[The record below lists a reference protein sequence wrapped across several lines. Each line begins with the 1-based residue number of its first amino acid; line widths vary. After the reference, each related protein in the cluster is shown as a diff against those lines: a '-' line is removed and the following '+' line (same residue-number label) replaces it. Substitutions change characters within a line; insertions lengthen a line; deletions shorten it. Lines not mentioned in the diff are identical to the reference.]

1 LTGGRLPI
9 TMTEPSVP
17 YRFFSKIE
25 LMAFD
30 SLQHR
35 IPVVGIVGGIGSGKS
50 AVTKWVA
57 AKANVMVIDA
67 DKLGHEA
74 LTLDSVKS
82 ALRQR
87 FGDVVFDQSGD
98 ISRGALARVVF
109 GNTPEHLVARQDL
122 EGISHPA
129 IEARVVQLINQAEL
143 EGREA
148 VLLDAAVLF
157 EAGWQRQCDA
167 VVFVDASDNVRQR
180 RVAARSGWSQEEL
193 RRRESSQLPLV
204 EKKRLSNVV
213 ISNESDDSHG
223 GQELLDFLCRSWSI
237 GCKQLPN
244 SSKQF

>member
-1 LTGGRLPI
+1 
-9 TMTEPSVP
+9 
-17 YRFFSKIE
+17 
-25 LMAFD
+25 MAFD

-50 AVTKWVA
+50 AVTQWVA
-57 AKANVMVIDA
+57 TKVNVLVINA

-74 LTLDSVKS
+74 LQLDSVKS
-82 ALRQR
+82 ALHRR
-87 FGDVVFDQSGD
+87 FGGDIFDQAGD
-98 ISRGALARVVF
+98 VNRAALARIVF
-109 GNTPEHLVARQDL
+109 GNTPEHLIARQDL
-122 EGISHPA
+122 ERISHPA
-129 IEARVVQLINQAEL
+129 IEARVLELVKQAEL
-143 EGREA
+143 DGREA
-148 VLLDAAVLF
+148 VLLDAAVLL

-167 VVFVDASDNVRQR
+167 VVFVDASDDVRQR

-237 GCKQLPN
+237 GCKQLRE
-244 SSKQF
+244 SSQQF

>member
-1 LTGGRLPI
+1 
-9 TMTEPSVP
+9 MTEPTVP
-17 YRFFSKIE
+17 YRFFPKIE

-57 AKANVMVIDA
+57 GQANVLVIDA

-74 LTLDSVKS
+74 LQLDSVKS

-98 ISRGALARVVF
+98 INRGALARIVF
-109 GNTPEHLVARQDL
+109 GSTPEHLIARQEL
-122 EGISHPA
+122 ERISHPA
-129 IEARVVQLINQAEL
+129 IETRVVELVNQAEL

-148 VLLDAAVLF
+148 VLLDAAVLL

-180 RVAARSGWSQEEL
+180 RVAVRSGWSQEEL

-237 GCKQLPN
+237 CCKPLPN